1 MSGMNTMAHTALHWL
16 TEQHQAGRRL
26 FLMIDSMAEPNP
38 VPALFGADLMQEY
51 VNLYQ
56 STELDD
62 LAEVGPWLI
71 RLPEGSHAQV
81 LADLLDH
88 PQRNWGWLASAQD
101 LALDVYA
108 QHWRERMVSG
118 EQGSRVLYR
127 FQDNRVLGHHLAALP
142 DVHVPM
148 LIGPAEAMLCW
159 HQEAWVCFANPAP
172 AQGAAPTSRPW
183 LEVPEPEYIRNE
195 IQRHNLQ
202 QWLWQQHAE
211 ATTRLACNE
220 PFQQWLDHQLG
231 TARRWQW
238 ESTEQIQFLLQHQLD
253 VALVSAP
260 FWTVQ
265 EGETPNEHYQRC
277 RQMIGR
283 LQRSHA

>member
-1 MSGMNTMAHTALHWL
+1 MPGMKSVVQTALHWL
-16 TEQHQAGRRL
+16 IEQQHADRRL
-26 FLMIDSMAEPNP
+26 FVMIDSMAEPCP
-38 VPALFGADLMQEY
+38 IPALFSADLMQEY

-56 STELDD
+56 GTELDE

-71 RLPEGSHAQV
+71 KLPEGS
-81 LADLLDH
+81 ADHFLTELLEH

-101 LALDVYA
+101 MALDDYA
-108 QHWRERMVSG
+108 RHWRERMVSE
-118 EQGSRVLYR
+118 EQGSKALYR
-127 FQDNRVLGHHLAALP
+127 FQDNRVLGHHLAALS
-142 DVHVPM
+142 DVHMPL
-148 LIGPAEAMLCW
+148 LIGPAESVLCW
-159 HQEAWVCFANPAP
+159 HRDAWVCFANPAP
-172 AQGAAPTSRPW
+172 GQGSVPASRPW
-183 LEVPEPEYIRNE
+183 LEVPEPEEARRG

-220 PFQQWLDHQLG
+220 PFQQWLDHQLE
-231 TARRWQW
+231 TARRWRW
-238 ESTEQIQFLLQHQLD
+238 ESAEQIQFLLQHKLD
-253 VALVSAP
+253 AALASAP
-260 FWTVQ
+260 LWTLQ